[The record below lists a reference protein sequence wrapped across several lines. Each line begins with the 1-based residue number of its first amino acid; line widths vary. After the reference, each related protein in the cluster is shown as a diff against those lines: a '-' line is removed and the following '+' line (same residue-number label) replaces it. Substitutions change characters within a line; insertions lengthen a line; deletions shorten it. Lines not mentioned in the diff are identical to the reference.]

1 MKDIVNSFKAHMYER
16 TSSPLLGAF
25 IFYWIIFNYKFLIV
39 LFSDLKPIEKF
50 NEISTNVYPSWIEQY
65 GCGLALPIIVTLLYI
80 LYFPKISN
88 KIHEKWIEHQNELKE
103 ISNKRVLTYEE
114 YGDLQRRF
122 TELELSFDETFSKKD
137 NEIINLKKSID
148 KKEELNNQTKELHM
162 KQMEELHNEYKK
174 ELNQL
179 EEKNKKLN
187 KMIKDKTM
195 SKYVDLDKN
204 NNLINNPLLD
214 VSQYHLLEYIGE
226 NPKNTTS
233 QLIDSFN
240 QKRIE
245 IDNACDELLLIGF
258 LEVNS
263 TFDNGDRVFR
273 ITDKGRKYL
282 LSEVPF

>member
-50 NEISTNVYPSWIEQY
+50 NEISSNVYPSWIEQY
-65 GCGLALPIIVTLLYI
+65 GCGLALPIIATLLYI

-88 KIHEKWIEHQNELKE
+88 KIHEKWIEHQNELKK

-148 KKEELNNQTKELHM
+148 KKEELNNQTKDLHI
-162 KQMEELHNEYKK
+162 KQIEELHNKYKK
-174 ELNQL
+174 EINELNNTINSIANNSISTNNTSYDLSPNESKIMYYIGNDPKNHTTQL
-179 EEKNKKLN
+179 SKTSQMSLITLEHLIDGLIEKNLVEKVKGYEDGTFSYKLT
-187 KMIKDKTM
+187 KEGRKA
-195 SKYVDLDKN
+195 YVN
-204 NNLINNPLLD
+204 
-214 VSQYHLLEYIGE
+214 
-226 NPKNTTS
+226 
-233 QLIDSFN
+233 
-240 QKRIE
+240 
-245 IDNACDELLLIGF
+245 
-258 LEVNS
+258 
-263 TFDNGDRVFR
+263 NGDY
-273 ITDKGRKYL
+273 I
-282 LSEVPF
+282 PF